1 MNHDEAWSLLPW
13 LVNETLSGTE
23 QAAVDTHVRGCLLC
37 RRELG
42 MQRQIS
48 RGVNASPTIR
58 ISAQRGF
65 ASLMEKVDAGLDNAV
80 DTNGAILMV
89 RRTID
94 CTVRFWN
101 EALSTNQRWV
111 TATTAAAGCLIA
123 VLLAVTTVDDSSDAA
138 RYTTLT
144 TTTAGQGNLVEVVF
158 ADGAT
163 KGDIDAVLARFKAR
177 ILEGPSQNG
186 VYTIAISGDT
196 GGEFDEVPAARQLD
210 PVIRGLSD
218 DPRVRFAGFAF
229 GSTQPDPP

>member
-23 QAAVDTHVRGCLLC
+23 QAAVDTHVRDCLLC

-48 RGVNASPTIR
+48 RGVNASSTIR

-65 ASLMEKVDAGLDNAV
+65 ASLMEKVDAGSDNAAE
-80 DTNGAILMV
+80 TNGTISMV
-89 RRTID
+89 RHTID

-111 TATTAAAGCLIA
+111 AATTAAAGCLVA
-123 VLLAVTTVDDSSDAA
+123 VLLTITTADDPSDAA

-144 TTTAGQGNLVEVVF
+144 TAPTAYSNLVEVVF
-158 ADGAT
+158 AGEAT
-163 KGDIDAVLARFKAR
+163 QRDIDAVLIKFNAR
-177 ILEGPSQNG
+177 ILTGPSQKG
-186 VYTIAISGDT
+186 VYTIVISSET
-196 GGEFDEVPAARQLD
+196 GGEFDEVVRRLA
-210 PVIRGLSD
+210 G
-218 DPRVRFAGFAF
+218 DPRVGFAGISLG
-229 GSTQPDPP
+229 GSQPDPP